1 MLPKINGKDLLDCN
15 EDDFCEI
22 IDNLDYRENEYLD
35 YKKTLDI
42 LSIPKDRIN
51 ELSNS
56 KAEFRSDVCSFAN
69 ANGGYIIYGVEEDA
83 KSVPKAIKGMSINND
98 DTDQFERDIKNW
110 LHTISPRIPNYKI
123 SFVKLQN
130 GNYVVILYIY
140 HDYFAPYIHLE
151 GDNNYRIYKRVGN
164 SKVIVGY
171 SELKNMFTNS
181 LSLEKEVE
189 RFRRERIDYYR
200 MQEDTEDYK
209 YSKFMMLHIIPETFL
224 DSNYDKSVYLINRT
238 DDKFSSLFYAF
249 RCNEEVF
256 PIIEGMRYTG
266 YENKVECRLY
276 NSGIAECFYPFWS
289 DLGDPN
295 RYDNGY
301 IPQVGIWEKIKS
313 TLYNYS
319 KTTNSV
325 FDTKR
330 VFVCISIIGCKG
342 AITENDYGAYSTSV
356 VDRDYLAFTPVVFD
370 NIYDDKSYERDII
383 DLKIEYMLSL
393 GIRKNSALQEL
404 LNKREIYNNKLED

>member
-1 MLPKINGKDLLDCN
+1 MLPRINGKDLFDCT
-15 EDDFCEI
+15 EDDFSEI

-42 LSIPKDRIN
+42 LSIPKDRTN
-51 ELSNS
+51 ELSNA

-69 ANGGYIIYGVEEDA
+69 ANGGYILYGIEEDS
-83 KSVPKAIKGMSINND
+83 KSVPKAIKGIMIKND

-130 GNYVVILYIY
+130 GKYVVILYIY

-189 RFRRERIDYYR
+189 RFRRKRIDSFR

-224 DSNYDKSVYLINRT
+224 DSNYDKPVYLINRT
-238 DDKFSSLFYAF
+238 DNKLSGLFYAF
-249 RCNEEVF
+249 KCNEEIF
-256 PIIEGMRYTG
+256 PIIEGMRYTS
-266 YENKVECRLY
+266 YENREECKLY

-289 DLGDPN
+289 ELGN
-295 RYDNGY
+295 LNSYKNGY
-301 IPQVGIWEKIKS
+301 IPWKCFWDRVKS

-325 FDTKR
+325 FDIQR
-330 VFVCISIIGCKG
+330 VFICISIIGCKG
-342 AITENDYGAYSTSV
+342 AVTENDYGAYSTSV
-356 VDRDYLAFTPVVFD
+356 VDRDYLAFTPMVFE
-370 NIYDDKSYERDII
+370 NIYDDKLYERDII
-383 DLKIEYMLSL
+383 DLKIAYMLSL
-393 GIRKNSALQEL
+393 GIRKNSELQKL
-404 LNKREIYNNKLED
+404 LDKRQKYNDS

>member
-1 MLPKINGKDLLDCN
+1 
-15 EDDFCEI
+15 
-22 IDNLDYRENEYLD
+22 
-35 YKKTLDI
+35 
-42 LSIPKDRIN
+42 
-51 ELSNS
+51 
-56 KAEFRSDVCSFAN
+56 
-69 ANGGYIIYGVEEDA
+69 
-83 KSVPKAIKGMSINND
+83 
-98 DTDQFERDIKNW
+98 
-110 LHTISPRIPNYKI
+110 
-123 SFVKLQN
+123 
-130 GNYVVILYIY
+130 
-140 HDYFAPYIHLE
+140 
-151 GDNNYRIYKRVGN
+151 
-164 SKVIVGY
+164 
-171 SELKNMFTNS
+171 
-181 LSLEKEVE
+181 
-189 RFRRERIDYYR
+189 
-200 MQEDTEDYK
+200 
-209 YSKFMMLHIIPETFL
+209 MLHIIPETFL
-224 DSNYDKSVYLINRT
+224 DSNYDKPVYLINRT

-249 RCNEEVF
+249 RCYEEVF

-342 AITENDYGAYSTSV
+342 AITENDFGAYSTSV
-356 VDRDYLAFTPVVFD
+356 VDRDYLAFTPVVFE
-370 NIYDDKSYERDII
+370 NIYDDKSFERDII
-383 DLKIEYMLSL
+383 DLRIEYMLSL